1 MSNLVI
7 SKPLK
12 TIIFH
17 FVKEYYNYF
26 THIPF
31 KCFKWYNLNTKIYI
45 YLRKTLEGLFI
56 EYKDPLFG
64 IILFFALV
72 FIIAFFSYWWG
83 RYRTK
88 EDEKSLDKFVKNFH
102 ALPTEK
108 ELDNLLKT
116 SSLTSKSLFML
127 ASNYLKDGDFEKSI
141 EIYVAILDK
150 NLSADEKKETMI
162 LLGQAYLKAGFLER
176 SKELFLEVLSRHPRT
191 PTALQFLL
199 IIYEKMHEFEKAKEI
214 LEPLDEM
221 DLEISKDAMYLRIVS
236 MQHDVN
242 LRTEKRVKKVLSWYQ
257 QNNQL
262 GYMIFEYLFKQA
274 PALAWENLDQSL
286 CQRITDILWNL
297 DKKDLD
303 LDIISSNAY
312 LRELYSAKGIVSSAT
327 SSSVFELDVL
337 IKLKKAKY
345 DGAGL
350 QFEYLCD
357 SCKQVFP
364 FSFNRC
370 PNCLGIDTLRN
381 EMLLTKESFEA
392 NMSFQ

>member
-1 MSNLVI
+1 M
-7 SKPLK
+7 
-12 TIIFH
+12 
-17 FVKEYYNYF
+17 
-26 THIPF
+26 
-31 KCFKWYNLNTKIYI
+31 
-45 YLRKTLEGLFI
+45 EGLFI

-64 IILFFALV
+64 IILFFALI

-88 EDEKSLDKFVKNFH
+88 EDEKSLDKFVKKFH

-108 ELDNLLKT
+108 ELENLLKA
-116 SSLTSKSLFML
+116 SVISSKSLLML
-127 ASNYLKDGDFEKSI
+127 ATTYIQKGDYEKSI
-141 EIYVAILDK
+141 EIYMAILDK
-150 NLSADEKKETMI
+150 KLSVDERKETMI

-176 SKELFLEVLSRHPRT
+176 SKELFLEILSHHPRT

-199 IIYEKMHEFEKAKEI
+199 IIYEKTREFAKAKEV

-236 MQHDVN
+236 MQFDNKLH
-242 LRTEKRVKKVLSWYQ
+242 TQERVDKILSWYK

-274 PALAWENLDQSL
+274 PTLAWKHLDQSL
-286 CQRITDILWNL
+286 CQRISDILWNL
-297 DKKDLD
+297 DEKDLD
-303 LDIISSNAY
+303 LAIISSNAY
-312 LRELYSAKGIVSSAT
+312 LRELYSAKGRVNLAT

-337 IKLKKAKY
+337 INLNKADY
-345 DGAGL
+345 DKAGL

-370 PNCLGIDTLRN
+370 PNCLGIDTLRS

-392 NMSFQ
+392 NLSFQ